1 MSLLRLLTT
10 GKSLVGVKDDESRYR
25 LTSQRLLPHFGPA
38 KNPFSTERS
47 PDPVQTERRV
57 TRDGGENGASGKQ
70 CNVPSS
76 SGKPTAA
83 LRRGS
88 NDRRVFGSAR
98 RHGFIE
104 ALRLRAAAVLSG
116 WRTILCGSLGRLPG
130 KATKPAIPQF
140 MKQPVQGDLSLD
152 KIKVVRNDL
161 SDADLEVVTARQP
174 TIPMNAAPGL
184 QTGERAKVP
193 ADTWGRVKTRIFGA
207 GKT

>member
-10 GKSLVGVKDDESRYR
+10 GKSLVGVKDDESRYL

-47 PDPVQTERRV
+47 SDPVQTEGRV
-57 TRDGGENGASGKQ
+57 TRDGGENGASEKR
-70 CNVPSS
+70 CSVPRP

-88 NDRRVFGSAR
+88 NDQTGFGSAR
-98 RHGFIE
+98 GHGFIE

-116 WRTILCGSLGRLPG
+116 SRTTLCGLLGRLLG
-130 KATKPAIPQF
+130 KVTKPVIPQF
-140 MKQPVQGDLSLD
+140 TKQPVQGDLSLD

-161 SDADLEVVTARQP
+161 SDADLEVVTASQP
-174 TIPMNAAPGL
+174 TALTNAAPGL

-193 ADTWGRVKTRIFGA
+193 VDARGRVKTRIFSA

>member
-38 KNPFSTERS
+38 KNPFSTERCL
-47 PDPVQTERRV
+47 DPVQTEGCM
-57 TRDGGENGASGKQ
+57 TRDGGESGASEKR

-83 LRRGS
+83 LRRGI
-88 NDRRVFGSAR
+88 NDRTGFGSAR
-98 RHGFIE
+98 SHGFIE
-104 ALRLRAAAVLSG
+104 ALRLQAAAVLSG
-116 WRTILCGSLGRLPG
+116 LRRILSGLLGRLRG
-130 KATKPAIPQF
+130 KATKPVIPQF
-140 MKQPVQGDLSLD
+140 TKQPVQGDLSLD

-174 TIPMNAAPGL
+174 TVPTNAAPEL
-184 QTGERAKVP
+184 QTGERAEVSVDP
-193 ADTWGRVKTRIFGA
+193 WGRMKTRIFSS

>member
-25 LTSQRLLPHFGPA
+25 LTSQRLLPHFGSA

-47 PDPVQTERRV
+47 PDPVQTEGRV
-57 TRDGGENGASGKQ
+57 TRDGGEDGASEKWS
-70 CNVPSS
+70 NVPSS

-88 NDRRVFGSAR
+88 NDRTGFGRAR
-98 RHGFIE
+98 GHGSIE
-104 ALRLRAAAVLSG
+104 ALRLRAAALLSG
-116 WRTILCGSLGRLPG
+116 LRTKLFGSLGRLRG
-130 KATKPAIPQF
+130 RATKPAIPQF
-140 MKQPVQGDLSLD
+140 TKQPVQGDLSLD

-174 TIPMNAAPGL
+174 TAPTNVAPEL

-193 ADTWGRVKTRIFGA
+193 VDALGRVKTRIFGA